1 MLYLSFYDILFDA
14 NFYVILGRGFDITFE
29 SPKSEGVALFN
40 LGERAYD
47 HLLIL
52 PPKSKGIIHELL

>member
-1 MLYLSFYDILFDA
+1 MGRMFADGHCVFFADRGYTLSFK
-14 NFYVILGRGFDITFE
+14 
-29 SPKSEGVALFN
+29 SPKEDDLSLFE

-52 PPKSKGIIHELL
+52 PLKAKGALRLI

>member
-1 MLYLSFYDILFDA
+1 LLVTDAIL
-14 NFYVILGRGFDITFE
+14 VLGRGFTVAYE
-29 SPKSEGVALFN
+29 SPKNEDVSLFN

-52 PPKSKGIIHELL
+52 PSKSKGTTYTR

>member
-1 MLYLSFYDILFDA
+1 
-14 NFYVILGRGFDITFE
+14 
-29 SPKSEGVALFN
+29 

-52 PPKSKGIIHELL
+52 PAKSKGINKYTRPKDGIQANL